1 MKSNIVGP
9 RWIEIL
15 IREIYSPGSILQTR
29 EEIFKAPLF
38 GENKEANQAIFD
50 QLVAETEQ
58 YIVDVQ
64 LGNSIQSNIAGST

>member
-1 MKSNIVGP
+1 M
-9 RWIEIL
+9 EIL
-15 IREIYSPGSILQTR
+15 IREIYSPGSIIQSR
-29 EEIFKAPLF
+29 ESQFKAPLF

-50 QLVAETEQ
+50 QLVVETEE